1 MVEPEMEGVAE
12 AKAALAFWK
21 EEWSGQSF
29 MAIEA
34 KDPDMNAMHELRR
47 HIKGCPKPMVVSEAG
62 HFHQNG
68 ASP

>member
-12 AKAALAFWK
+12 ANAALAFWK

-34 KDPDMNAMHELRR
+34 KTR
-47 HIKGCPKPMVVSEAG
+47 I
-62 HFHQNG
+62 
-68 ASP
+68 